1 MQNWLIRA
9 CVRPAFALV
18 LGALAGCGTARSLD
32 ELSASYERLAAQ
44 AGEAQAG
51 RTQSPPARQPRQ
63 SVAPPGGSLGSDF
76 LVVGRDALAAASGS
90 RADPRTRIGLYRV
103 AASSAHYALVEEA
116 ATGRPVVV
124 PATPAAS
131 GSAAA
136 GDSGVSGATIMLRA
150 VNEGLPLCSGLQ
162 ANRPP
167 RDCAYLTMAPS
178 LANLAVV
185 SEPWLYLPQPTVAN
199 QGQTVPLHVAA
210 FTRSPDAEFA
220 SAWEAYQAASGEA
233 LEALG
238 APSGKPPAVG
248 ATAGPPDY
256 IRENDR
262 RAFCMVAT
270 RAGKVSAINTTI
282 PNVDVQRNRALAGN
296 AETWFKMRY
305 NTTTSPQCD

>member
-1 MQNWLIRA
+1 MQNRSIRA
-9 CVRPAFALV
+9 CVLPAFALV

-51 RTQSPPARQPRQ
+51 RTQSPPVRQPRQ

-76 LVVGRDALAAASGS
+76 LVVGRDALAAASDSG
-90 RADPRTRIGLYRV
+90 ADPRTRIGLYRV
-103 AASSAHYALVEEA
+103 AAAAAHYALVEEA

-131 GSAAA
+131 RSTA
-136 GDSGVSGATIMLRA
+136 GDSGVSGATIMLHA
-150 VNEGLPLCSGLQ
+150 VNEGLPLCSELQ

-167 RDCAYLTMAPS
+167 RDCTYLTMAPS

-199 QGQTVPLHVAA
+199 QEHTVPLHVAA
-210 FTRSPDAEFA
+210 FARSPDAEFA

-238 APSGKPPAVG
+238 APSGKPPAIG
-248 ATAGPPDY
+248 STAGPPDY

-262 RAFCMVAT
+262 RAFCMIAT

-282 PNVDVQRNRALAGN
+282 PNVDVQRNRALAGS
-296 AETWFKMRY
+296 AETWFKTRY
-305 NTTTSPQCD
+305 NTAAPPQCD